1 MIDRGN
7 QDWRLMSRPAVI
19 FDAGAP
25 RSGQFDDDYYSP
37 ADGLAESHYV
47 YIEGGKIIERIEAL
61 KSGETLTIL
70 ELGIGTGLN
79 LALVMQAW
87 SRHASAGAHCHYI
100 GVEKYPM
107 SRSQL
112 TEANA
117 PWETLIDINDI
128 IVSRW
133 PQPVPGC
140 HRRQSM
146 MQGFTADFWWGD
158 AAEVLTDLA
167 SYQSRWIDVWFL
179 DGFSPARNES
189 MWSETVMKQ
198 LKPLSNPGAV
208 VTTFTAAR
216 CTLNS
221 IHSYSKSFMSFF

>member
-7 QDWRLMSRPAVI
+7 QDWRPMSRPAVI
-19 FDAGAP
+19 FEAGAP
-25 RSGQFDDDYYSP
+25 RSGQFDDDITRRPTDLQKS
-37 ADGLAESHYV
+37 LV

-70 ELGIGTGLN
+70 EPGIGTGLN
-79 LALVMQAW
+79 LALLMQAW
-87 SRHASAGAHCHYI
+87 SFHAPPAARCHYI

-117 PWETLIDINDI
+117 PWETLVDINDI

-133 PQPVPGC
+133 PPPIPGC

-146 MQGFTADFWWGD
+146 MQGFTADFGGRCCGGAKRSCELPKPMD
-158 AAEVLTDLA
+158 RCVVLG
-167 SYQSRWIDVWFL
+167 R
-179 DGFSPARNES
+179 FSPARNES
-189 MWSETVMKQ
+189 MWGEAVMKQ
-198 LKPLSNPGAV
+198 LS
-208 VTTFTAAR
+208 R
-216 CTLNS
+216 
-221 IHSYSKSFMSFF
+221 